1 MNKGGDTGGI
11 QVYER
16 EVPWH
21 LTSPELPATMRA
33 IFVKIVKNDIGST
46 SQYLKIG
53 NHFGRDLTSTGP
65 YRSCAARLAI
75 PNPFIVIL
83 VWSSL

>member
-53 NHFGRDLTSTGP
+53 NHFGQDLKKKKQGET
-65 YRSCAARLAI
+65 RSSI
-75 PNPFIVIL
+75 IIL
-83 VWSSL
+83 MRQTVK